1 MILYIKLLNM
11 VTNCPQSTHWA
22 AGTEHFLHS
31 AVLFLPEA
39 VAPVSDKQEA
49 GADSAQLEASKL
61 QAAVAPTVNEFK
73 IKYRKV

>member
-1 MILYIKLLNM
+1 M
-11 VTNCPQSTHWA
+11 VTNCPQSIHWT

-39 VAPVSDKQEA
+39 PISNKEA

-61 QAAVAPTVNEFK
+61 QAVNEFK
-73 IKYRKV
+73 IKYGKV